1 MPTDLKHASRVD
13 RTAARIA
20 EFIGDELDE
29 LADEDLDEALDAL
42 DRVRAK
48 LKGEAARLQQRHDDA
63 ELEACRER
71 MYGGGHPSL
80 SAADRNPGLCGAR

>member
-1 MPTDLKHASRVD
+1 MPLDLRKATRVE
-13 RTAARIA
+13 RTAERIA
-20 EFIGDELDE
+20 EYIGDELDE

-48 LKGEAARLQQRHDDA
+48 LKGEAARLQRRYDDA

-80 SAADRNPGLCGAR
+80 SAAERNGRMCVR